1 MRQRFQIQFGTLEY
15 AIEWIINSG
24 RLFTFSM
31 TVKLFD
37 IAEGLTCL
45 QSIATTM
52 ANQKLSVFPHW
63 IELHYTGLHWVEFNR
78 APRSDFDVQLQLD
91 LFDGLKAAGACHK
104 SLLFPFPFVFIPF
117 PPSLSLLPNLIFF
130 PFSFGLPFFP
140 TWFSSLFFLLL
151 FCYIFPFPFHNLD
164 IRPHQ
169 LVLLSLLFTI
179 SSQIE
184 KNDETKK

>member
-104 SLLFPFPFVFIPF
+104 SLLAPPP
-117 PPSLSLLPNLIFF
+117 PPSLHSEKSTRSII
-130 PFSFGLPFFP
+130 
-140 TWFSSLFFLLL
+140 TWQSEMNS
-151 FCYIFPFPFHNLD
+151 
-164 IRPHQ
+164 
-169 LVLLSLLFTI
+169 
-179 SSQIE
+179 
-184 KNDETKK
+184 